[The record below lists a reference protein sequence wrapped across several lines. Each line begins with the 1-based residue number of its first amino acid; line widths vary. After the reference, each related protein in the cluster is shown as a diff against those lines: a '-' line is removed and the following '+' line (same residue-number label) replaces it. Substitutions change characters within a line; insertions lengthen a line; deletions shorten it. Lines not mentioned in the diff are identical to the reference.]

1 MEREDRER
9 GQTKK
14 TDRIG
19 TGRGDREREGRG
31 RNIWKVEGK
40 RR

>member
-1 MEREDRER
+1 MAREDRER
-9 GQTKK
+9 GLTER

-19 TGRGDREREGRG
+19 TGRGDREREGR
-31 RNIWKVEGK
+31 